1 MPELLTFVAI
11 CTFSS
16 KPTSFLFKLFESIHT
31 DQLKNFFIP
40 FMPNTKEDFLYQ
52 TQFTADP
59 GDKVRRWRCK
69 NEACQFIFSVGNCG

>member
-52 TQFTADP
+52 T
-59 GDKVRRWRCK
+59 
-69 NEACQFIFSVGNCG
+69 